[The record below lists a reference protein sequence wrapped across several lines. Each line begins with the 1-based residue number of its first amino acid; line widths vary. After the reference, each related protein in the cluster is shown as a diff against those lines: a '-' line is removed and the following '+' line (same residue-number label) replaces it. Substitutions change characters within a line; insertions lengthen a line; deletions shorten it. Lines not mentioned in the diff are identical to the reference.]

1 MKKIFILLT
10 AMVIALSF
18 GSCSKKD
25 SDKSASVSMAG
36 KVFTTGDG
44 WSSAS
49 ITFVD
54 KSKVQFKQGSMSYDG
69 TYKVSGKKIV
79 VDVEGNTGKF
89 VYDKKAGTLTDKTTE
104 LEVVYTEKKSD
115 KKASSK
121 KATITADDDDDDED
135 LDEADDDDEEENN
148 DDDEDDDE

>member
-1 MKKIFILLT
+1 
-10 AMVIALSF
+10 
-18 GSCSKKD
+18 
-25 SDKSASVSMAG
+25 
-36 KVFTTGDG
+36 
-44 WSSAS
+44 
-49 ITFVD
+49 
-54 KSKVQFKQGSMSYDG
+54 MSYDG

-104 LEVVYTEKKSD
+104 LEVIYTEKKSD

-135 LDEADDDDEEENN
+135 LDEADNDEEEN
-148 DDDEDDDE
+148 DDDNDEDDDE